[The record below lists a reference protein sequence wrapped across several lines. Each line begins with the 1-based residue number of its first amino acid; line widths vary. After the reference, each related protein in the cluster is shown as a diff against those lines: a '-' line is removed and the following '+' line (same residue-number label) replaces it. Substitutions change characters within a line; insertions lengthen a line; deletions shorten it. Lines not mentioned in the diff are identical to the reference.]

1 MHWLIETCH
10 SSSVQSY
17 MCLGSK
23 RSVFRFCTNLDIK
36 IVTSFFTIIIIIV
49 TFKAI
54 IISILNEPNQASLV
68 RTLLSSTKIM
78 QNSIHINICRELHIG
93 R

>member
-1 MHWLIETCH
+1 MHWLIEMCR

-36 IVTSFFTIIIIIV
+36 NVISIIFIFTSKT
-49 TFKAI
+49 I
-54 IISILNEPNQASLV
+54 IISILNEPNQATVLFSA
-68 RTLLSSTKIM
+68 KIM
-78 QNSIHINICRELHIG
+78 QK
-93 R
+93 